1 MKYLSELGMVL
12 VTILWG
18 ANYVTCKLALDLGM
32 TPNFY
37 TALRFCGAAVVLA
50 LIFHK
55 RLRHLQKDTL
65 KAGIYI
71 GLAVGIGYVLQ
82 TVGLTMT
89 TAAKAGFLTGLY
101 VVLVPVLDCIL
112 KRILPKVNELI
123 GVAVATVGLAVL
135 SLNADLSIGTGD
147 IIVFISAIFF
157 AVSIIMIDRFAAQH
171 DPVVLS
177 VIQIAVSGILGLAL
191 GLATEPVPT
200 AGTFSTAMIALI
212 LYAIFFGSAVN
223 TTVQNVAQSKI
234 SPTTAALILVLE
246 PVFSGLFAFLF
257 LHEPLGIRELSGS
270 GLIIAGM
277 LFTLLYKPK
286 TKVAK
291 RAILPPATKSCSA
304 SLHHTGN

>member
-82 TVGLTMT
+82 TIGLTMT

-101 VVLVPVLDCIL
+101 VVLVPMLDCIL
-112 KRILPKVNELI
+112 KRILPKANELI
-123 GVAVATVGLAVL
+123 GVTVATVGLAVL

-147 IIVFISAIFF
+147 ILVFISAVFF

-191 GLATEPVPT
+191 GLATEPIPT

-212 LYAIFFGSAVN
+212 FYAIFFGSAVN

-286 TKVAK
+286 TRTTK
-291 RAILPPATKSCSA
+291 RAIQQPVQ
-304 SLHHTGN
+304 

>member
-82 TVGLTMT
+82 TIGLTMT

-101 VVLVPVLDCIL
+101 VVLVPMLDCIL

-147 IIVFISAIFF
+147 ILVFISAVFF

-191 GLATEPVPT
+191 GLATEPIPT

-212 LYAIFFGSAVN
+212 FYAIFFGSAVN

-277 LFTLLYKPK
+277 MFTLLYKPK
-286 TKVAK
+286 TRAAK
-291 RAILPPATKSCSA
+291 RAILQPTTK
-304 SLHHTGN
+304 